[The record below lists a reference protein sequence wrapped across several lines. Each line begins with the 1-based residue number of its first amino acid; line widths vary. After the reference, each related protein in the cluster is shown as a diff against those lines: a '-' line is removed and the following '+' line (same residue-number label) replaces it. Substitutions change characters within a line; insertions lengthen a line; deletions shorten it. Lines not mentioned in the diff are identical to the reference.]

1 MSRRRGNERGSA
13 AMLAIIAMLFL
24 GAIIAGLL
32 PLLTM
37 ESRSAVSDRDA
48 LQARYAAEAGVKRA
62 YAAMIARS
70 TQWLWVTTDEQNP
83 VNIPLRENSN
93 ASYFVMITPI
103 LQDGQGPRPRRTY
116 TITAR
121 GSVVGGYIKE
131 AKGKIT
137 VRNAVPYGEVEYDID
152 VPGGDWGGGDNNPN
166 PPNPPPPLA
175 NDILDTMQTS
185 GYVSYNIGSSLT
197 INNNVTITGGTL
209 GTSAT
214 NITNQSGA
222 PIQTGINLTVPP
234 IPISLAPATY
244 SSSTPLSGAPP
255 SGTNALSGTYYV
267 SGGLNTNSHTILSAT
282 GGTSGDVT
290 IFANGPINIGDDVV
304 TNASTNLTLA
314 SSSNI
319 NINSNVDLV
328 GNIQLYAKDDLI
340 INSNSELTGADLHL
354 TGYGLFMAGRDLYI
368 NSNVNLNKA
377 VLIAGRDLY
386 INANSTV
393 VGQIIAGRNIILNSN
408 CTIIMADVL

>member
-1 MSRRRGNERGSA
+1 MTDPRIDRQQGSA
-13 AMLAIIAMLFL
+13 TILAVVAMIFL
-24 GAIIAGLL
+24 TIVIAGLL
-32 PLLTM
+32 PMITQEL
-37 ESRSAVSDRDA
+37 RSAGSDRDV
-48 LQARYAAEAGVKRA
+48 LETRYVAEAGVKRA
-62 YAAMIARS
+62 LVHLQRDS
-70 TQWLWVTTDEQNP
+70 DQWDWIEQNGVANWRP
-83 VNIPLRENSN
+83 FAGDGTGTKAYTVRLVPNIELTQPKPKKKTTYQIYSTGK
-93 ASYFVMITPI
+93 VGTI
-103 LQDGQGPRPRRTY
+103 TY
-116 TITAR
+116 TAFDTFTTPQ
-121 GSVVGGYIKE
+121 GSS
-131 AKGKIT
+131 
-137 VRNAVPYGEVEYDID
+137 
-152 VPGGDWGGGDNNPN
+152 DWGGGDINPN
-166 PPNPPPPLA
+166 PPNPPPPLS
-175 NDILDTMQTS
+175 NEIIDTMQTS

-214 NITNQSGA
+214 DITNQSSA

-234 IPISLAPATY
+234 IPISLAPTTY

-255 SGTNALSGTYYV
+255 SGTTALAGTYYV
-267 SGGLNTNSHTILSAT
+267 SGGLNTNSNSILSAT

-314 SSSNI
+314 SSSSI

-328 GNIQLYAKDDLI
+328 GNIQLYAKEDLI
-340 INSNSELTGADLHL
+340 INSNSDLTGADLQL
-354 TGYGLFMAGRDLYI
+354 TGYGLFMAGRDIYI

>member
-1 MSRRRGNERGSA
+1 MTNRGTDRQQGSA
-13 AMLAIIAMLFL
+13 TLLAVMAMIFL
-24 GAIIAGLL
+24 TIVIAGLL
-32 PLLTM
+32 PMVTQELRAAST
-37 ESRSAVSDRDA
+37 DRDV
-48 LQARYAAEAGVKRA
+48 LETRYVAEAGVKRA
-62 YAAMIARS
+62 LVHLQRDADQWGWIEQTGAANWRPFASDGTGAKAYTVRLVPNIEPTKKPKKKTTYQIYS
-70 TQWLWVTTDEQNP
+70 TGKVGT
-83 VNIPLRENSN
+83 I
-93 ASYFVMITPI
+93 
-103 LQDGQGPRPRRTY
+103 TY
-116 TITAR
+116 TAYDTFTTPQ
-121 GSVVGGYIKE
+121 GS
-131 AKGKIT
+131 
-137 VRNAVPYGEVEYDID
+137 N
-152 VPGGDWGGGDNNPN
+152 DWGGGDDNPN

-185 GYVSYNIGSSLT
+185 GYVSYNIGSNLT
-197 INNNVTITGGTL
+197 INSNVTITGGTL
-209 GTSAT
+209 GTSAS

-244 SSSTPLSGAPP
+244 SGATPLSGAPP

-267 SGGLNTNSHTILSAT
+267 SGGFNTNSHTILSAT

-290 IFANGPINIGDDVV
+290 IFANGQININDDVV

-314 SSSNI
+314 SSSSI

-328 GNIQLYAKDDLI
+328 GNIQLYAKEDLI
-340 INSNSELTGADLHL
+340 INSNSDLSGADLHL
-354 TGYGLFMAGRDLYI
+354 TGYGLFMAGRDIYI

-393 VGQIIAGRNIILNSN
+393 VGQIIAGRNITLNSN

>member
-1 MSRRRGNERGSA
+1 MTNRGTDRQQGSA
-13 AMLAIIAMLFL
+13 TLLAVMAMIFL
-24 GAIIAGLL
+24 TIVIAGLL
-32 PLLTM
+32 PMVTQELRAAST
-37 ESRSAVSDRDA
+37 DRDV
-48 LQARYAAEAGVKRA
+48 LETRYVAEAGVKRA
-62 YAAMIARS
+62 LVHLQRDADQWGWIEQTGAANWRPFASDGTGAKAYTVRLVPNIEPTKKPKKKTTYQIYS
-70 TQWLWVTTDEQNP
+70 TGKVDT
-83 VNIPLRENSN
+83 I
-93 ASYFVMITPI
+93 
-103 LQDGQGPRPRRTY
+103 TY
-116 TITAR
+116 TAYDTFTTPQ
-121 GSVVGGYIKE
+121 GS
-131 AKGKIT
+131 
-137 VRNAVPYGEVEYDID
+137 N
-152 VPGGDWGGGDNNPN
+152 DWGGGDDNPN

-185 GYVSYNIGSSLT
+185 GYVSYNIGSNLT
-197 INNNVTITGGTL
+197 INSNVTITGGTL
-209 GTSAT
+209 GTSAS

-244 SSSTPLSGAPP
+244 SGATPLSGAPP

-267 SGGLNTNSHTILSAT
+267 SGGFNTNSHTILSAT

-290 IFANGPINIGDDVV
+290 IFANGQININDDVV

-314 SSSNI
+314 SSSSI

-328 GNIQLYAKDDLI
+328 GNIQLYAKEDLI
-340 INSNSELTGADLHL
+340 INSNSDLSGADLHL
-354 TGYGLFMAGRDLYI
+354 TGYGLFMAGRDIYI

-393 VGQIIAGRNIILNSN
+393 VGQIIAGRNITLNSN